1 MLLIL
6 LSHHLLIGKSYKS
19 KMINICVDEAYAF
32 DFLSILEIKK
42 NHSDQA
48 MQSWHNCFNYLK
60 AQLPNNLFALIIN
73 SQEYRDM
80 VDANQKTFD
89 AVELARNNKITS
101 KELDKTNFVRYQMKI
116 NLQNKFFSNRITEFK
131 T

>member
-1 MLLIL
+1 
-6 LSHHLLIGKSYKS
+6 
-19 KMINICVDEAYAF
+19 MINICVDEGYAF

-42 NHSDQA
+42 NRSEQS

-60 AQLPNNLFALIIN
+60 AQLPNDSFILIIN

-80 VDANQKTFD
+80 IAINQKTFD
-89 AVELARNNKITS
+89 AVEKARYGEIS
-101 KELDKTNFVRYQMKI
+101 AKEVDSANMERYYAKV
-116 NLQNKFFSNRITEFK
+116 NLQNKFFSNKVTEQK

>member
-1 MLLIL
+1 
-6 LSHHLLIGKSYKS
+6 
-19 KMINICVDEAYAF
+19 MINICVDEAYAF

-60 AQLPNNLFALIIN
+60 AQLSNSLFTLIIN
-73 SQEYRDM
+73 SQEYREM
-80 VDANQKTFD
+80 VIANQKTFD
-89 AVELARNNKITS
+89 AVELAKSNKITS
-101 KELDKTNFVRYQMKI
+101 KELDETNFARYQTKI

>member
-1 MLLIL
+1 
-6 LSHHLLIGKSYKS
+6 
-19 KMINICVDEAYAF
+19 MINICVDEAHAF

-48 MQSWHNCFNYLK
+48 MQNWHNCFNYIK
-60 AQLPNNLFALIIN
+60 AQLTSDLFTLIIN

-80 VDANQKTFD
+80 VAANQRTFN
-89 AVELARNNKITS
+89 AVELARINKITA
-101 KELDKTNFVRYQMKI
+101 KQLDETNHIRYQMKI